1 MQVLWARKM
10 YKNELDKAIA
20 NKTVS
25 NSFVFFGESSFLID
39 MYSKMMVQV
48 TDANT
53 LTFYHDE
60 YDFKSAKAHLSQASL
75 FGDRNI
81 LLIKSEKK
89 VPKNELNTLLE
100 FCEKN
105 PDNVFVYAYYGSDH
119 KIYNNKKAFAGKQT
133 MSVRFFHPKEYE
145 AQNIVSHIAQEKKVQ
160 IDKYTISQLLSIHN
174 GDVAL
179 ACNEIEKFRVYDRE
193 ITSKDVENL
202 VYGLSEV
209 NIDGFIKKIL
219 AKKEF
224 TEDLKNILE
233 HGEDEIRVITAITA
247 YITQLYMFNI
257 YIRVNGAPNA
267 LEILGYPAPKFVVD
281 EKAALSMKF
290 KPNTYSKLH
299 ELLLGSELKMKSSNV
314 DKHAI
319 LLSTLI
325 RVQKLL

>member
-1 MQVLWARKM
+1 M
-10 YKNELDKAIA
+10 YKNELDKHIQ
-20 NKTVS
+20 NQSVS

-39 MYSKMMVQV
+39 MYTKMM
-48 TDANT
+48 TTIDDANI
-53 LTFYHDE
+53 LSYYHDE
-60 YDFKSAKAHLSQASL
+60 YDFNSAKAHLSQGSL

-81 LLIKSEKK
+81 LIIKSEKK
-89 VPKNELNTLLE
+89 VPKKDLDTLIE

-105 PDNVFVYAYYGSDH
+105 PDNIFVYAYYGSDH
-119 KIYNNKKAFAGKQT
+119 KTYNNKKAFAKSKT
-133 MSVRFFHPKEYE
+133 MSVRFFHPKDYE
-145 AQNIVSHIAQEKKVQ
+145 AQNIVAGVAREKRVN
-160 IDKYTISQLLSIHN
+160 IDKYTISHLLSIHN

-179 ACNEIEKFRVYDRE
+179 ACNEIDKFRVYDRE
-193 ITSKDVENL
+193 ITTKDVENL

-209 NIDGFIKKIL
+209 NLDDFIKKIL
-219 AKKEF
+219 SKKEF
-224 TEDLKNILE
+224 TEDLQNILE
-233 HGEDEIRVITAITA
+233 HGEDEIRVVTAITS

-281 EKAALSMKF
+281 EKAAIALKY

-299 ELLLGSELKMKSSNV
+299 ELLLESELKMKSSNV
-314 DKHAI
+314 DKSAI